1 MQTRLVRSAL
11 SAQQESAC
19 PLRLAIFEIACH
31 YSLQRVL
38 LQNGLVGAKFDKC
51 YLNEITFGW
60 RDVVGKHMQSSV
72 YFLPFVLGEQLKMN
86 EVVGV
91 CFSLAGIDLS

>member
-38 LQNGLVGAKFDKC
+38 LQNGLVGA
-51 YLNEITFGW
+51 
-60 RDVVGKHMQSSV
+60 
-72 YFLPFVLGEQLKMN
+72 FVLGEQLKMN